1 MTPPFRVS
9 ASEASAGNWYNALV
23 GDQIKELLADPATA
37 LVKESFTGVR
47 ARWWWE
53 RRISGGIE
61 LCQELNPELM
71 IREIAANTGHAA
83 AEVRATVVEAL
94 GVEDMDPVVLTFEI
108 PGDAT
113 PHEASRLLAER
124 SATPEGLA
132 APLYRQIENAIGELG
147 PGR

>member
-9 ASEASAGNWYNALV
+9 VSEASAGNWYNALV

-71 IREIAANTGHAA
+71 IREIAANTGHDAA
-83 AEVRATVVEAL
+83 AVRATVIEQL
-94 GVEDMDPVVLTFEI
+94 GLEDMDPVVLTFEI
-108 PGDAT
+108 PGEAT
-113 PHEASRLLAER
+113 PHEASRSLAEH
-124 SATPEGLA
+124 STNPEGLA
-132 APLYRQIENAIGELG
+132 APLYRRIEETL
-147 PGR
+147 RKR